1 MTSGS
6 KTSFNRDRKNLW
18 RTEQDSGRGA
28 AGYVCGNADG
38 IAFHASNVR
47 KRQYKKSTGIRRCLS
62 ENCHESNRR
71 NSAKHDFGRTMVLER
86 WGLEVP
92 FAARRMRA
100 WHMRENHCITEIID
114 ENGNVLPDGKWG
126 ELVITT
132 IGMEAQPLIRYRTGD
147 WSRIIPGRC
156 LCGSEIKRLDFVK
169 RMDPLGSIREM
180 DELLFEIPE
189 LVDYCVKIVDGKKE
203 ITALFTSDNGEERI
217 RSVLEEKD
225 IRSWNCKKAKWE
237 DGALY
242 PGKRVTRQ

>member
-1 MTSGS
+1 MG
-6 KTSFNRDRKNLW
+6 L
-18 RTEQDSGRGA
+18 GGA
-28 AGYVCGNADG
+28 ICCTA
-38 IAFHASNVR
+38 
-47 KRQYKKSTGIRRCLS
+47 
-62 ENCHESNRR
+62 HE
-71 NSAKHDFGRTMVLER
+71 GM
-86 WGLEVP
+86 
-92 FAARRMRA
+92 
-100 WHMRENHCITEIID
+100 HMRENHCITEIID
-114 ENGNVLPDGKWG
+114 ENGNVLPDGEWG

-147 WSRIIPGRC
+147 RTRIIPGRC

>member
-1 MTSGS
+1 M
-6 KTSFNRDRKNLW
+6 KR
-18 RTEQDSGRGA
+18 
-28 AGYVCGNADG
+28 
-38 IAFHASNVR
+38 SNIDAMIC
-47 KRQYKKSTGIRRCLS
+47 KQEG
-62 ENCHESNRR
+62 
-71 NSAKHDFGRTMVLER
+71 
-86 WGLEVP
+86 
-92 FAARRMRA
+92 
-100 WHMRENHCITEIID
+100 ITEIID

>member
-1 MTSGS
+1 MH
-6 KTSFNRDRKNLW
+6 
-18 RTEQDSGRGA
+18 
-28 AGYVCGNADG
+28 G
-38 IAFHASNVR
+38 ICRWQRIMPVSYTHLD
-47 KRQYKKSTGIRRCLS
+47 KKKFEKAVDYALTLTTQHG
-62 ENCHESNRR
+62 
-71 NSAKHDFGRTMVLER
+71 DFY
-86 WGLEVP
+86 
-92 FAARRMRA
+92 
-100 WHMRENHCITEIID
+100 
-114 ENGNVLPDGKWG
+114 
-126 ELVITT
+126 
-132 IGMEAQPLIRYRTGD
+132 PLIRKAFEDAGVIFVILPNLPGSGINGATKKIGQNVMPVSYTHLGD

-156 LCGSEIKRLDFVK
+156 LCGIEIKRLDFVK

-203 ITALFTSDNGEERI
+203 ITALFTSDNGEEQI